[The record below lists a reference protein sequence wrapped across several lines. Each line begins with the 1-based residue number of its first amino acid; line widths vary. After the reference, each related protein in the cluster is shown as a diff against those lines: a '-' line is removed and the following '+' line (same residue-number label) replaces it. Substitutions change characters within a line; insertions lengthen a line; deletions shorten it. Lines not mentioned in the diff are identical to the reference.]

1 MLYLHGKAHENE
13 FISLKIH
20 KNPHLSMHDL
30 GVTPIL
36 RNPHMGVWRGTD
48 QDWILIIR
56 WYHQRNCQKNYSSM

>member
-30 GVTPIL
+30 GVTRIL
-36 RNPHMGVWRGTD
+36 RNPHMGVWKGTD